1 MLTIWS
7 GFIILALSSYL
18 IYRQIFKLISFSE
31 EILIT
36 HVTEKRIESVVMPL
50 IYSEQSYYDYQEQK
64 ESIYLLKVKDVTE
77 MISVDFDE
85 YRKLNIG
92 DPLRILISK
101 KTYMLKWFWGEPK
114 IYEKVYYEIRN

>member
-1 MLTIWS
+1 MLTNLS
-7 GFIILALSSYL
+7 GIIILALSLYL
-18 IYRQIFKLISFSE
+18 MYRQIFKIISQSE

-36 HVTEKRIESVVMPL
+36 HITEKRIESVIVPL

-64 ESIYLLKVKDVTE
+64 ENIYLIKVKDVSE

-85 YRKLNIG
+85 YRNLNIG
-92 DPLRILISK
+92 DPLRILITR

-114 IYEKVYYEIRN
+114 IYERVFYEIRN